1 MFPALLEV
9 FTPPLPTH
17 ITLFFL
23 GINVRNGQQNTR
35 LLHTAEIGVDYR
47 IEHPHRRREIHIG
60 IDQRRNVLVEL
71 ADALD
76 QDTVILLIG
85 LAREKMLVIGIVQIE
100 LHGIFTRHQM
110 IGIGK

>member
-1 MFPALLEV
+1 MLLQAEAEMFPALLEV

-47 IEHPHRRREIHIG
+47 I
-60 IDQRRNVLVEL
+60 
-71 ADALD
+71 
-76 QDTVILLIG
+76 
-85 LAREKMLVIGIVQIE
+85 ARIVGERFI
-100 LHGIFTRHQM
+100 
-110 IGIGK
+110 